1 MLVRLTRRAT
11 ANPVPMD
18 LSDVPNYSTL
28 SAIGFGDIDPRP
40 EVEFV
45 DFPLRL
51 QDVEVNFVS
60 RAKCSDDYKE
70 DVVNGIEGRYITDNM
85 MCAAEPG
92 KDSCQGDSVRDSRFA
107 IY

>member
-1 MLVRLTRRAT
+1 MLVKLTRRAT
-11 ANPVPMD
+11 ATPVPMD
-18 LSDVPNYSTL
+18 QGDVPNYSTL
-28 SAIGFGDIDPRP
+28 SAIGFGDIDPRQG
-40 EVEFV
+40 EEFS
-45 DFPLRL
+45 DLPLRL

-60 RAKCSDDYKE
+60 RAKCSDDYSRIQRE
-70 DVVNGIEGRYITDNM
+70 ITANM

>member
-1 MLVRLTRRAT
+1 MLVKLTRRAT

-18 LSDVPNYSTL
+18 QGDVPNYSTL
-28 SAIGFGDIDPRP
+28 STIGFGDIDPRQ
-40 EVEFV
+40 EVEFS
-45 DFPLRL
+45 DLLLRL
-51 QDVEVNFVS
+51 QDVEVHFVS
-60 RAKCSDDYKE
+60 NAKCSNNYSRIQRE
-70 DVVNGIEGRYITDNM
+70 ITDNM

>member
-1 MLVRLTRRAT
+1 MLVRLARRAT
-11 ANPVPMD
+11 TTPVPMD
-18 LSDVPNYSTL
+18 QGDVPNYSIL

-40 EVEFV
+40 DEEFT

-70 DVVNGIEGRYITDNM
+70 DVVNGIEGRYITANM